1 MATNPVLPAEHPLS
15 DHQELLDLVG
25 DIYEA
30 SCDASHWIGVMQKVA
45 ELTGSKSAMMAY
57 RDLEQPQA
65 SFQFAYNLSS
75 EILELYAHKYSAI
88 DPFFEL
94 SAKTVPLG
102 KTSADHKMV
111 PDRQELER
119 ICGEF
124 FTGMMKPFDLWHIGG
139 AHLFR
144 DENRAAAIALQR
156 GQVQGPWSDAELALV
171 DVLVPHFQRAFR
183 IHKEFTRLRIQE
195 QAYLTALDRLVIGLI
210 LLDDAGKIIYANPM
224 AQRVLEQ
231 HPAIQKV
238 GESARARDHKQA
250 LKLQQLVQ
258 QAAAYTGDATE
269 PSGGAIGLRHP
280 DSPWPLPVLVTPV
293 RRTGIPGVGA
303 VAGAHVALL
312 MTDTEQSHP
321 IAPDT
326 LGEAYGLT
334 PSEALVAIGIANGMS
349 VDEISLAHATSNHTV
364 RSQLKTIFSKL
375 NVSRQAELVK
385 VLLTGPFGLVT
396 SGQAGLETASPVIFT
411 RPTGF

>member
-1 MATNPVLPAEHPLS
+1 MTTDPIESADVSLS
-15 DHQELLDLVG
+15 NHQELLDLVG
-25 DIYEA
+25 NIYQA
-30 SCDASHWIGVMQKVA
+30 SCDANHWVEVMQKVT
-45 ELTGSKSAMMAY
+45 EVTGSKSAMLAY

-65 SFQFAYNLSS
+65 SFQFAYNISQ

-111 PDRQELER
+111 PDRQELEAY
-119 ICGEF
+119 CGEF

-156 GQVQGPWSDAELALV
+156 GQAQGPWSDKDLALV
-171 DVLVPHFQRAFR
+171 DMLIPHFQRAFR
-183 IHKEFTRLRIQE
+183 IHKEFTRLRLQE
-195 QAYLTALDRLVIGLI
+195 QAYLTALDRLVIGLV
-210 LLDDAGKIIYANPM
+210 LLDDVAKVVYANPM
-224 AQRVLEQ
+224 AQRLLER
-231 HPAIQKV
+231 HPAIQEIAGTIKATNH
-238 GESARARDHKQA
+238 EQT
-250 LKLQQLVQ
+250 LQLQQLIQ
-258 QAAAYTGDATE
+258 QATAFTGSASE

-293 RRTGIPGVGA
+293 RRTGIPGIGA

-312 MTDTEQSHP
+312 MSDTEQSHP
-321 IAPDT
+321 ISPDT
-326 LGEAYGLT
+326 LGEVYGLT
-334 PSEALVAIGIANGMS
+334 PGEALVAIGIANGMS
-349 VDEISLAHATSNHTV
+349 VDEISQAHGTSNHTV
-364 RSQLKTIFSKL
+364 RSQLKTIFNKL

-396 SGQAGLETASPVIFT
+396 
-411 RPTGF
+411 

>member
-1 MATNPVLPAEHPLS
+1 MATHPTESIDHSLLN
-15 DHQELLDLVG
+15 HQELLDLVG
-25 DIYEA
+25 TIYEA
-30 SCDASHWIGVMQKVA
+30 SCAADQWVGVMQMVA
-45 ELTGSKSAMMAY
+45 EATGSKSAMLAY

-65 SFQFAYNLSS
+65 SFQFSYNISQ

-94 SAKTVPLG
+94 SVKTVPLG

-111 PDRQELER
+111 PNRQELEH

-139 AHLFR
+139 AHFFR

-156 GQVQGPWSDAELALV
+156 GKAQGPWSDEELALV

-183 IHKEFTRLRIQE
+183 IHKEFTRLRLQE
-195 QAYLTALDRLVIGLI
+195 QAYLTALDRLVIGLV
-210 LLDDAGKIIYANPM
+210 LLDDAARVVYANPM
-224 AQRVLEQ
+224 AERVLER
-231 HPAIQKV
+231 HPAIQRFGK
-238 GESARARDHKQA
+238 STRAMGHEQA
-250 LKLQQLVQ
+250 VKLQQLIQ
-258 QAAAYTGDATE
+258 QAANYTGDISE

-303 VAGAHVALL
+303 IAGAHVALL

-349 VDEISLAHATSNHTV
+349 VEEISQAHGTSSHTV
-364 RSQLKTIFSKL
+364 RSQLKTIFNKL

-396 SGQAGLETASPVIFT
+396 
-411 RPTGF
+411 

>member
-1 MATNPVLPAEHPLS
+1 MKNNMTTDTTESKDHTLLN
-15 DHQELLDLVG
+15 HQELLDLVG
-25 DIYEA
+25 NIYEA
-30 SCDASHWIGVMQKVA
+30 SCEATQWVGVMQQVA
-45 ELTGSKSAMMAY
+45 EATGSKSAMLAY

-65 SFQFAYNLSS
+65 SFQFSYNISQ
-75 EILELYAHKYSAI
+75 EALELYAHKYSAI

-94 SAKTVPLG
+94 SARTVPLG
-102 KTSADHKMV
+102 KTSADHRMV
-111 PDRQELER
+111 PNRQELEH

-139 AHLFR
+139 AHFFR

-156 GQVQGPWSDAELALV
+156 GKAQGPWSDEELELV

-183 IHKEFTRLRIQE
+183 IHKEFTRLRLQE
-195 QAYLTALDRLVIGLI
+195 QAYLTALDHLVIGLV
-210 LLDDAGKIIYANPM
+210 LLDDTARVVYANPM
-224 AQRVLEQ
+224 AERVLER
-231 HPAIQKV
+231 HPAIQRV
-238 GESARARDHKQA
+238 GSSTRAVDHEQA
-250 LKLQQLVQ
+250 VKLQRLIQ
-258 QAAAYTGDATE
+258 QAANDTGDISE

-280 DSPWPLPVLVTPV
+280 DSPWPLPVLVTPI
-293 RRTGIPGVGA
+293 RRAGIPGIGA

-349 VDEISLAHATSNHTV
+349 VDEIAQAHGTSHHTV

-375 NVSRQAELVK
+375 HVSRQAELVK

-396 SGQAGLETASPVIFT
+396 
-411 RPTGF
+411 